1 MWAVRRASIH
11 LRNRGLSS
19 GTARV
24 CCGKSEIARW
34 CLENYNAGIT
44 KPQGKLC
51 DGLLSSK
58 RFYNTQSSCSKSQSE
73 IRNFS
78 SKAGA
83 RNSEQEDDDLED
95 GFSDLEKPSYVA
107 QESTSGDESER
118 DDDLISRSELS
129 EEEDVA
135 EDTQNELEVLGTETD
150 VEEKKS
156 PKISAMTKAI
166 LDAPAS
172 SVSTVLD
179 KWVEEGNE
187 VTQIEVSLTM
197 FQLRIRRFFTKALQ
211 LSEWVESTRHLEFN
225 EKNYASRLDLIAK
238 VRGISKAE
246 EYLKQIPK
254 SFRGEIV
261 YRTLLANYVSC
272 TNVKKSEELFNKIKE
287 LEFPMSCFTYNQ
299 MLILYKRVDKKK
311 IADVL
316 LLMEKENIKPTIF
329 TYQILID
336 VKGQS
341 NDIIGM
347 EQIVETLK
355 AEGLEPNSKIQTSLA
370 RYYAIGG
377 LKDKA
382 EAILKEMEG
391 GDIKKKRRVRYLLLP
406 IYASLGW
413 EDEVERIWK
422 VCEPNPQVRECMAAI
437 EAWGQ
442 LERIENAEAAF
453 DKLLEKVK
461 KPTSRHFAA
470 LMKVYTDNKILAK
483 GKDLVKRMADS
494 GLRVGPLACNAVVK
508 LYVRAGEVERAVSIL
523 NKAIKQKTGRLLFS
537 SYLTIMDKYADRGDI
552 HSAEKIFLMMR
563 QAGYT
568 ARLQQY
574 QSLLHAY
581 INAKAP
587 AYGFSDRMKADNIFP
602 NKALASQL
610 ARANAFRKSEL
621 TELLE

>member
-24 CCGKSEIARW
+24 CFGKSEIAGW

-51 DGLLSSK
+51 DGLLSST
-58 RFYNTQSSCSKSQSE
+58 RFYNTKSSCSKSQSE
-73 IRNFS
+73 VHTFS
-78 SKAGA
+78 SQAGA

-95 GFSDLEKPSYVA
+95 GFSDLEKPSHTA
-107 QESTSGDESER
+107 QESTSGDESES
-118 DDDLISRSELS
+118 DDDLISRSELP

-135 EDTQNELEVLGTETD
+135 EDIQNELEALGTETD

-187 VTQIEVSLTM
+187 VTQKEVSLTM
-197 FQLRIRRFFTKALQ
+197 FQLRIRRIFPKALQ
-211 LSEWVESTRHLEFN
+211 LSEWLESTKHLEFN

-238 VRGISKAE
+238 VHGIYKAKS
-246 EYLKQIPK
+246 YLKQIPK
-254 SFRGEIV
+254 SFRGELV

-272 TNVKKSEELFNKIKE
+272 TNVKRSEQLFNRIKE
-287 LEFPMSCFTYNQ
+287 LEFPMSCFTCNQ

-316 LLMEKENIKPTIF
+316 LLMEKENIKPTISTF
-329 TYQILID
+329 QILID
-336 VKGQS
+336 VKGQF
-341 NDIIGM
+341 NDIMGM
-347 EQIVETLK
+347 EEIVETLK
-355 AEGLEPNSKIQTSLA
+355 AEGLEPNSRIQTSLA
-370 RYYAIGG
+370 RYYALGG

-382 EAILKEMEG
+382 AAILKEMEG
-391 GDIKKKRRVRYLLLP
+391 DDINKRRWL
-406 IYASLGW
+406 
-413 EDEVERIWK
+413 K
-422 VCEPNPQVRECMAAI
+422 
-437 EAWGQ
+437 
-442 LERIENAEAAF
+442 RIENAEAAF

-470 LMKVYTDNKILAK
+470 LMKFYADNKMLAK
-483 GKDLVKRMADS
+483 GNDLLKRMADI
-494 GLRVGPLACNAVVK
+494 GCRVEPLAWDAVVK
-508 LYVRAGEVERAVSIL
+508 LYVGAGEVEKAVSIL
-523 NKAIKQKTGRLLFS
+523 KKAIEDKTDRPLFS
-537 SYLTIMDKYADRGDI
+537 SYLSIMYKYADRGDV
-552 HSAEKIFLMMR
+552 HSVEKIFLMMR

-581 INAKAP
+581 ENAKAP
-587 AYGFSDRMKADNIFP
+587 AYGFSDRMKADKIFP
-602 NKALASQL
+602 NKALANQL
-610 ARANAFRKSEL
+610 ARVNAFRKTEL